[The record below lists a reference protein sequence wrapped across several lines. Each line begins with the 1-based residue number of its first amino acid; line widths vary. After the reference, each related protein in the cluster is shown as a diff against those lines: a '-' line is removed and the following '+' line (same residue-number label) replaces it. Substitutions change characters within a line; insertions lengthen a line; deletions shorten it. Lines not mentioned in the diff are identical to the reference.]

1 MSAVSAY
8 NVGIGLNFTGQG
20 DEQGVDIAMNGY
32 PQEQY
37 YASYAQGMQLNCKFY

>member
-8 NVGIGLNFTGQG
+8 NVGLRLNLPGQG
-20 DEQGVDIAMNGY
+20 DEQGIDVEMNGY

-37 YASYAQGMQLNCKFY
+37 YASYAQGMKVNCKLY